1 LSVLVADACVT
12 SITGGERLPD
22 SVRLSIPCALAGTA
36 GARHLSVG
44 HTGALVAT
52 IGSRDGLSNT
62 VFLVVESASGGTVV
76 VGAADLS
83 SLLTGAKIA
92 LSVELLTDLKSLS
105 IVRAALILSL
115 NGWPV
120 GSIDAG
126 VFSAFVGGFPD

>member
-62 VFLVVESASGGTVV
+62 VFLVVESASGTVV